1 MERPRITGVI
11 KVNQLI
17 DIEKYKGIIKGGKRY
32 E

>member
-17 DIEKYKGIIKGGKRY
+17 DIDIYKLVLKGGKRY